1 MGTDAWYA
9 ANAGAFFE
17 ATARI
22 DMSALHEPFLALLP
36 PGALILDVG
45 CGSGRDSLAFLQKGF
60 RVVAVEPCEA
70 LASRAEGLLQRPV
83 RRQRAQALEE
93 SEVFDGIW
101 ACASL
106 LHVPQSETPGV
117 LARLARALRPGGVIY
132 VSYKLGQGER
142 EAERFFNDQ
151 SEESLRTLLEDAS
164 LEPLQLW
171 LTDDARKNQETR
183 WVNALGRR
191 DWPESSGAGPRRR

>member
-1 MGTDAWYA
+1 MLVMGTDAWYA

-22 DMSALHEPFLALLP
+22 DMSALHEPFLSLLS
-36 PGALILDVG
+36 PGAVILDVG

-60 RVVAVEPCEA
+60 RVVPIEPCEA
-70 LASRAEGLLQRPV
+70 LASRAEALLQQPV

-93 SEVFDGIW
+93 SEAFDGIW

-106 LHVPQSETPGV
+106 LHVPQSETPEV
-117 LARLARALRPGGVIY
+117 LARLARALRPGGIVY
-132 VSYKLGQGER
+132 VSYKLGHGER

-151 SEESLRTLLEDAS
+151 SEDSLRMLLEKAS
-164 LEPLQLW
+164 LKPLQLW

-183 WVNALGRR
+183 WVNALAARG
-191 DWPESSGAGPRRR
+191 